1 MRNRLLQL
9 KFRSIENYFLNI
21 LMNITMCE
29 YTPADG
35 GEWCGLYPPPLEYGI
50 VGGIRKQASFLS
62 RVLRIRSAEPAS
74 R

>member
-1 MRNRLLQL
+1 
-9 KFRSIENYFLNI
+9 
-21 LMNITMCE
+21 MNITMCE